1 MILTGFIFLAAGV
14 LTCLVL
20 FLGNLDL
27 FAKIADNGFAGY
39 VQIFF
44 DPKNL
49 STGKV
54 LFMIG
59 AVAAVLGLV
68 LYLVGRGKSKKSGEA
83 TPVIPVKVT
92 KFVRDTKA
100 EFGKIQWPSFSTVVR
115 NTGVTLAMCA
125 VTAVVIIVVDTL
137 LGQLVALLLGL

>member
-20 FLGNLDL
+20 FLGN
-27 FAKIADNGFAGY
+27 
-39 VQIFF
+39 
-44 DPKNL
+44 
-49 STGKV
+49 
-54 LFMIG
+54 G

-92 KFVRDTKA
+92 KFMRDTKA
-100 EFGKIQWPSFSTVVR
+100 EFGKIQWPSFPTVVR

-125 VTAVVIIVVDTL
+125 VTAAVIIVVDTL